1 MIVSVNLVLLAEVI
15 ANEVEAVFDEIVDFV
30 VVNVVILWIDIII
43 DRYYY

>member
-30 VVNVVILWIDIII
+30 VVNVVIVEVIL
-43 DRYYY
+43 